1 MPVAETIHRDQLAV
15 HALLHIREIAI
26 RSLRVMNALDLQRP
40 GCELGTIG
48 LRDRRYGLDS
58 TARNTR

>member
-1 MPVAETIHRDQLAV
+1 
-15 HALLHIREIAI
+15 
-26 RSLRVMNALDLQRP
+26 MNALDLQRP

-48 LRDRRYGLDS
+48 LRDRRYWLDS